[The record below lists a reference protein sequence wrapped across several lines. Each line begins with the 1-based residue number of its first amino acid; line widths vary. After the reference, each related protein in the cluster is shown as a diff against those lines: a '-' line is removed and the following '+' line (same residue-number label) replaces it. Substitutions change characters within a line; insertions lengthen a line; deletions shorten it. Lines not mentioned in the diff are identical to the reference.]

1 MGVRGWEGGRAGGSG
16 REGRRKWEEVG
27 VRSGREGRRKWE
39 EVGVRVGGN
48 GRKWE

>member
-1 MGVRGWEGGRAGGSG
+1 MAGRVGVRAGG
-16 REGRRKWEEVG
+16 
-27 VRSGREGRRKWE
+27 SGREGRRKWE